1 MGLFTRK
8 DKSVVTA
15 QYQPPVMGDYYGTN
29 FNGFFGTGFGGSI
42 LRSEAMSVPAM
53 ARARGLICGII
64 GTIPLELFDK
74 KTGAKI
80 ETPPPWVDQ
89 LDYRQPRSVTISWL
103 VDSLLF
109 YPQAYLEVMSEYA
122 DGRPQNMAWVSND
135 RVSQQVNKT
144 STIVLSYL
152 VDGYP
157 RPTSGVSSI
166 VTIQSIAGDGL
177 LTNGVQILRGAI
189 DVQNAATIAAQTP
202 QATGHLKNSG
212 ADLSPD
218 KVQGLKDTWRSNRKS
233 GATSYLT
240 STIDFIPNSY
250 SPKDMLYN
258 EAIQYFATQI
268 SRLCNLAAFWLDA
281 DADASSNTY
290 QNRVDVRQDLVD
302 MSLRPFLA
310 SIEDRLS
317 MDDICPRG
325 QVVRFAL
332 DATFLKN
339 DPMTRLTVIEKM
351 LSLGLIDVPEAQKL
365 EGLAESG
372 NNTPRLVKSDNITQ
386 LPKAIGDGNNG

>member
-1 MGLFTRK
+1 MGLFGRK
-8 DKSVVTA
+8 DKGTIEA
-15 QYQPPVMGDYYGTN
+15 QFSPPVMGDSYSANFNSYYGS
-29 FNGFFGTGFGGSI
+29 GFTGGVI
-42 LRSEAMSVPAM
+42 RSQAMSVPAM

-64 GTIPLELFDK
+64 GTIPLEMYDK

-109 YPQAYLEVMSEYA
+109 YPQAYLEVVDEYS
-122 DGRPQNMAWVSND
+122 DGRPSDMAWVSND
-135 RVSQQVNKT
+135 RVTPVLKDKNTVVN
-144 STIVLSYL
+144 YYR
-152 VDGYP
+152 VDGNE
-157 RPTSGVSSI
+157 RPISGIGSLI
-166 VTIQSIAGDGL
+166 TIQSIAGDGL
-177 LTNGVQILRGAI
+177 LTTGASVLRGAL
-189 DVQNAATIAAQTP
+189 DVQNAAMIAAQTP
-202 QATGHLKNSG
+202 MATGHLKNSG
-212 ADLSPD
+212 ADLPPD
-218 KVQGLKDTWRSNRKS
+218 RVQALKDTWRSNRKS

-250 SPKDMLYN
+250 SPAEMLYN
-258 EAIQYFATQI
+258 DAIQYLAAQI
-268 SRLCNLAAFWLDA
+268 ARLCNLPGYWLDA
-281 DADASSNTY
+281 EVMASTTY

-332 DATFLKN
+332 DETFLRN
-339 DPMTRLTVIEKM
+339 DPLTRLNVIEKM
-351 LSLGLIDVPEAQKL
+351 LTLGLIDLPEAQKM

-372 NNTPRLVKSDNITQ
+372 SDTKPLSVVRE
-386 LPKAIGDGNNG
+386 LPKAIGEGSNG